1 MAMREVLLEVCVDSP
16 EGLAAA
22 VEGGADRIELC
33 AALGLGGLTPA
44 PGLMALAARVAVP
57 VMVLIRPV
65 AGGFLYDGPTVEAAV
80 EDIRAAKALG
90 LAGVVVGA
98 GGPEGLDM
106 PVMERLLAA
115 ADGMDV
121 TLHRVIDVVGPW
133 ERALDQAMALGI
145 GRVLSSGGAVAALA
159 GIERLAAMETHAAGR
174 LVVMPGSGVTAETVG
189 PILRRLKTR
198 EVHASCS
205 VTEAGD
211 PALVRLG
218 FAGETVRRTSA
229 AVVSGMKGAG

>member
-1 MAMREVLLEVCVDSP
+1 
-16 EGLAAA
+16 
-22 VEGGADRIELC
+22 
-33 AALGLGGLTPA
+33 
-44 PGLMALAARVAVP
+44 
-57 VMVLIRPV
+57 
-65 AGGFLYDGPTVEAAV
+65 
-80 EDIRAAKALG
+80 LG

-106 PVMERLLAA
+106 PVMERLMAA

-145 GRVLSSGGAVAALA
+145 GRVLSSGGAVTALA

-218 FAGETVRRTSA
+218 FAGETVRRTGA
-229 AVVSGMKGAG
+229 AVVRGMKGAG

>member
-1 MAMREVLLEVCVDSP
+1 MRDVLLEVCVDSP

-33 AALGLGGLTPA
+33 AALGLGGLMPA
-44 PGLMALAARVAVP
+44 PGLMARAARIAVP

-65 AGGFLYDGPTVEAAV
+65 AGGFVYDQATVEAAV

-98 GGPEGLDM
+98 GGPEGLDL
-106 PVMERLLAA
+106 PVMERLMAA

-121 TLHRVIDVVGPW
+121 TLHRVIDVIGPW

-145 GRVLSSGGAVAALA
+145 RRVLSSGGAATALA
-159 GIERLAAMETHAAGR
+159 GIERLAAMETRSGGR

-189 PILRRLKTR
+189 PILRRLETP

-205 VTEAGD
+205 ATEAAD

-229 AVVSGMKGAG
+229 AVVRGMKRAM

>member
-1 MAMREVLLEVCVDSP
+1 MREVLLEVCVDSP

-90 LAGVVVGA
+90 WLVWSWGR
-98 GGPEGLDM
+98 EG
-106 PVMERLLAA
+106 R
-115 ADGMDV
+115 
-121 TLHRVIDVVGPW
+121 R
-133 ERALDQAMALGI
+133 
-145 GRVLSSGGAVAALA
+145 
-159 GIERLAAMETHAAGR
+159 
-174 LVVMPGSGVTAETVG
+174 GSTC
-189 PILRRLKTR
+189 R
-198 EVHASCS
+198 
-205 VTEAGD
+205 
-211 PALVRLG
+211 
-218 FAGETVRRTSA
+218 
-229 AVVSGMKGAG
+229 

>member
-33 AALGLGGLTPA
+33 AALGLGGLTPV
-44 PGLMALAARVAVP
+44 PGLMAQAARVAVP

-65 AGGFLYDGPTVEAAV
+65 AGGFLYDEPTVEAAV
-80 EDIRAAKALG
+80 DDIRAAKALG

-98 GGPEGLDM
+98 GGQEGLDM
-106 PVMERLLAA
+106 PVMERLMAA

-121 TLHRVIDVVGPW
+121 TLHRVIDVIGPW

-145 GRVLSSGGAVAALA
+145 GRVLSSGGAVTALA
-159 GIERLAAMETHAAGR
+159 GIERLAAMETRAAGR
-174 LVVMPGSGVTAETVG
+174 LVVMPGSGVTAETIG
-189 PILRRLKTR
+189 PILRRLETR

-211 PALVRLG
+211 PTLVRLG
-218 FAGETVRRTSA
+218 FEGETVRRTSA
-229 AVVSGMKGAG
+229 AVVKGIRGKG